1 MGMEQAATVTIAAPP
16 PIVFGSVDDLARYPE
31 WTDLVSRAVAVDEDE
46 DGRPAWAVDL
56 RAQVGP
62 LARSKRLRMV
72 QTELTPT
79 ASVVFERAEADGRR
93 HASWRLTATLEPD
106 GNATRLTMVFAYGG
120 GFWGPVVERLLGDEI
135 EQSKLRL
142 KQLVES
148 G

>member
-1 MGMEQAATVTIAAPP
+1 MGMEQAATVTIEASPAT
-16 PIVFGSVDDLARYPE
+16 VFGSVDDLARYPQ
-31 WTDLVSRAVAVDEDE
+31 WTDLVSRAVGVDEGE

-56 RAQVGP
+56 RAQLGP

-72 QTELTPT
+72 RTELIPEM
-79 ASVVFERAEADGRR
+79 SVVFERAEADGRR
-93 HASWRLTATLEPD
+93 HASWRLTAILEPD
-106 GNATRLTMVFAYGG
+106 GNATRLTMGFAYAGG
-120 GFWGPVVERLLGDEI
+120 LWGPVVDRLLGDEI